1 MKIIKLNKRRQLQL
15 HLNNLLNKKSN
26 YLKNLEKINN
36 TGIKIENEKVDILTN
51 QLFIVYI
58 SFYFILNL

>member
-1 MKIIKLNKRRQLQL
+1 MKKIKLNKRRQLQL

-51 QLFIVYI
+51 QLLIVYI
-58 SFYFILNL
+58 SFYFILYL

>member
-1 MKIIKLNKRRQLQL
+1 MKKIKLNKRRQLQL

-51 QLFIVYI
+51 QLLIVYI